1 MNKLIIST
9 VALVLA
15 TSAYATDLPSK
26 KKAPAAP
33 APVAA
38 AQAAASTDSLTAA
51 YGQDLANNFGSKSD
65 DVYQLT
71 YKHNL
76 GGGFAVGGMAQT
88 TQVPGSQLNQNLEA
102 QASYSL
108 PAFAGVTA
116 TGKVG
121 IGEKFSATN
130 FSYYALYGALDY
142 KLMDKVTW
150 NALNYRYRSA
160 FDTAAN
166 GYQSQQ
172 IGTGVS
178 YDINDTYAVSAKIY
192 RNYDTSFNATGD
204 QAMLG
209 LSVKF

>member
-26 KKAPAAP
+26 KKAPVVP
-33 APVAA
+33 APVAVSKA
-38 AQAAASTDSLTAA
+38 PASADSLTAA
-51 YGQDLANNFGSKSD
+51 YGQDLANNFGSKSND
-65 DVYQLT
+65 IYQLT
-71 YKHNL
+71 YKHSL
-76 GGGFAVGGMAQT
+76 GGGLAVGGVVQT

-108 PAFAGVTA
+108 PAFAGITA

-121 IGEKFSATN
+121 VGEKFSTTN
-130 FSYYALYGALDY
+130 FGYYALYGAMDY

-160 FDTAAN
+160 FDTAN
-166 GYQSQQ
+166 YSYQSHQ

-178 YDINDTYAVSAKIY
+178 YDINDTYSVSAKVY

-204 QAMLG
+204 QGMLG
-209 LSVKF
+209 LTVKF